1 MRRSAP
7 QLVLSFHKLN
17 KVICPDLRAYRRK
30 LLIFLILFS
39 TILIV
44 LLLLDSFAKFEVARD
59 DYFLIA
65 LILLGLGVVIL
76 LAVLCSIFYTRF
88 ACVNALIHL
97 INKIEKRDKVSVFE
111 LRLKDCTE
119 AETAE
124 LLKRLIDTGNLPN
137 HVLWENK
144 LLARRGLEVT
154 PLDLGLSPLVLPPL
168 GKCPNCG
175 ANMTEHGCEYCGFKR
190 D

>member
-1 MRRSAP
+1 MRYA
-7 QLVLSFHKLN
+7 QELVLNFHKLN
-17 KVICPDLRAYRRK
+17 KVIRPELRSYRRK
-30 LLIFLILFS
+30 QLILLIVFF

-44 LLLLDSFAKFEVARD
+44 PFALYPFAKLEVARGD
-59 DYFLIA
+59 SFLIA
-65 LILLGLGVVIL
+65 LIFLGLGATVL
-76 LAVLCSIFYTRF
+76 LAVLCSVLYTRF
-88 ACVNALIHL
+88 ACANALIHL
-97 INKIEKRDKVSVFE
+97 IDKIEKCDKVTVFD

-137 HVLWENK
+137 HVLWEDK

-154 PLDLGLSPLVLPPL
+154 PSDLGLFPLVLPPL

-175 ANMTEHGCEYCGFKR
+175 ANMTENGCEYCGFKR
-190 D
+190 